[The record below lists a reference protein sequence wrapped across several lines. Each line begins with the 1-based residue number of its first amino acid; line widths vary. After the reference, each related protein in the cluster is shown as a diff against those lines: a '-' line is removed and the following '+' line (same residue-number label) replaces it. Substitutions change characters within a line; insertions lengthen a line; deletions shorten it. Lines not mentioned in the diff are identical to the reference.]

1 MKKLLYILLLALPLG
16 ADAQKSLEGFWG
28 LEFYLSSDMVKEVIN
43 FRTGK
48 FPDDNSGPNM
58 IGYKNCDFGGNK
70 AYMVQLVFNNDK
82 LYGGDVI
89 LTPTRENLMTV
100 YNKVV
105 SDISTKYH
113 KPEEGNCLYSY
124 ASMSNNAEKKI
135 FAIWNFPPGK
145 TNPNARITVA
155 IENDVIKIS
164 YRDGIIYNQLITS
177 VEKSGLSDY

>member
-1 MKKLLYILLLALPLG
+1 MKKLLFILLIALPIG
-16 ADAQKSLEGFWG
+16 VNAQKNLEGFWG
-28 LEFYLSSDMVKEVIN
+28 LDFYMTSEKVKEVIN

-48 FPDDNSGPNM
+48 MPDDNSGPNM

-70 AYMVQLVFNNDK
+70 AYLVQLVFNNDK

-89 LTPTRENLMTV
+89 LTPAEEDLLAV
-100 YNKVV
+100 YTKIV
-105 SDISTKYH
+105 SDISVKYH
-113 KPEEGNCLYSY
+113 KPEKEHCLYSY
-124 ASMSNNAEKKI
+124 TGMSSNNEPKI

-145 TNPNARITVA
+145 TNPNARITAA

-164 YRDGIIYNQLITS
+164 YRDGTIYNQLITS